1 MSIVLITWIVFI
13 NFSFCEVDTND
24 WASLTRLF
32 QQFNAKASDFVD
44 KLDCSDKNGVVVAC
58 SGSGQRQHITLI
70 DLSGSDRVKSKHF
83 VNVDYE
89 FVGIINSFEKLT
101 SLKMDAPNVIYTPTQ
116 PIGISNNITTCSI
129 FTRLSF
135 VSGIAPVC
143 CRQPIDSLCA
153 DQFRS
158 MMETTLGE
166 RCLDCTVSC
175 ANGIQDGDETG
186 VDCGGSVCAQCVS
199 SCANNV
205 RDGDEVGVDCGGSCS
220 PSCCENGQHDVESGE
235 EGVDCGGP
243 CATSCASCVASELPF
258 GVCRVQTASSC
269 QYKCATLS
277 TECLHEACEPLAC
290 VDRMAGWSG
299 ELCHALL
306 PVSLCQIDSETCVM
320 DNANDASEC
329 ATLAVPSTRVLARCD
344 IECRKPDSCGM
355 GEKFDKFSDQCF
367 TSGQRDCGTDYECS
381 DQGRCVKVT
390 PPVCS
395 DVCAV
400 PDELYGGCRPA
411 CHAFP
416 CIASP
421 SCHDIPEAPCLQIV
435 VGVDKGQ
442 CKRALESV
450 AACLDRTTCD
460 AMSSSC
466 DDDTVF
472 LECGSVS
479 CARAAPTLCVIGARV
494 DSLSISDIC
503 YNDYQYACAQ
513 DKTCS
518 EYGECIPKH
527 TIHVKAYAF
536 LSDGDE
542 SRLDERL
549 RNALQQTVSAS
560 IVNFSKSGPL

>member
-1 MSIVLITWIVFI
+1 M
-13 NFSFCEVDTND
+13 
-24 WASLTRLF
+24 
-32 QQFNAKASDFVD
+32 
-44 KLDCSDKNGVVVAC
+44 
-58 SGSGQRQHITLI
+58 
-70 DLSGSDRVKSKHF
+70 
-83 VNVDYE
+83 
-89 FVGIINSFEKLT
+89 
-101 SLKMDAPNVIYTPTQ
+101 
-116 PIGISNNITTCSI
+116 
-129 FTRLSF
+129 
-135 VSGIAPVC
+135 
-143 CRQPIDSLCA
+143 
-153 DQFRS
+153 
-158 MMETTLGE
+158 
-166 RCLDCTVSC
+166 SC

-355 GEKFDKFSDQCF
+355 GEKFDKLSDQCF

-479 CARAAPTLCVIGARV
+479 CARAAPTRCVIGARV

-560 IVNFSKSGPL
+560 TVSVKDLPEHATLLVRPDSPDHWRLINIYKTAAPNQELSGARAIRAQIDGIQLGAIQIRLNIKTYAEVYARTGAPTPAPSVLMSMCSLFFIFVDVVLIRLAFVKAPKPTPVPTPVAPTVRSFV